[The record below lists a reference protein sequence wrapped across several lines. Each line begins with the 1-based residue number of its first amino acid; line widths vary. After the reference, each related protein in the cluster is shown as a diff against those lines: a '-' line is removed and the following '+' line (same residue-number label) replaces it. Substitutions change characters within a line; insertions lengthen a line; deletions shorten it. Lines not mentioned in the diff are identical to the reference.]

1 MSIKLIRKR
10 NNVNIQ
16 NSTNN
21 SNPQEVP
28 KNFRQEKL
36 KDGRGGTP
44 TSIWYNPDNGDV
56 NVEYDKSTGHYSI
69 SGNTNGIIIKGTE
82 SRSKLVIKDG
92 EKVQFTSG
100 GGNSIFFDNCTNTKA
115 YGGKGNDY
123 FAYMGGKNNT
133 NYNMNF
139 KKHTVKNTEIKF
151 RLFSPTTWFG
161 GYSQNLKSYY
171 LKDGENKTDNT
182 DNNNKSNNG

>member
-1 MSIKLIRKR
+1 MSIKLIQKR

-28 KNFRQEKL
+28 KNFKQEKL

-69 SGNTNGIIIKGTE
+69 SGNTNGIIIKGAE
-82 SRSKLVIKDG
+82 NGSKLVIKDG

-100 GGNSIFFDNCTNTKA
+100 GGNNSIFFDNCTNTKA
-115 YGGKGNDY
+115 YGGKGNDNY
-123 FAYMGGKNNT
+123 TYIGGEDNT
-133 NYNMNF
+133 NYNMNVTNDTVINRQTDF
-139 KKHTVKNTEIKF
+139 K
-151 RLFSPTTWFG
+151 LFSPSTWAA
-161 GYSQNLKSYY
+161 GYSEGLKTYIS
-171 LKDGENKTDNT
+171 DGF
-182 DNNNKSNNG
+182 